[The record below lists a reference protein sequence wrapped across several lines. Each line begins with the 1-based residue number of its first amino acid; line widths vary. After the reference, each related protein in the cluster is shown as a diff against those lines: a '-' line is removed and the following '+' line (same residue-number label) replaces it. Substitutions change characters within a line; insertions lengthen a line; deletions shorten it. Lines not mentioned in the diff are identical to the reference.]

1 MAHLYSFVDGRSMA
15 ILGKTGIEVSPL
27 CFGSL
32 TFSKFQ
38 ANLSLKKG
46 TELLVYAHEKG
57 INFIDTAEIYDN
69 YHFLREAI
77 REIGRER
84 WTITT
89 KAYCYDRATAEAS
102 VAKALKEMDTDYI
115 DIFMLHEQESLLTL
129 RGHKE
134 ALERLAAF
142 KREGIIRAIG
152 ISTHFIGCVN
162 ATALFPEIEII
173 HPIIN
178 RMGIGIQDGTA
189 TEMLH
194 AIEARH
200 KKGIGIYSMK
210 ALGGGHLIGNSAEA
224 LRWIQAQPHID
235 ATAVGMQSKQEIDYN
250 ADLFLRKS
258 ENEAAYDAVS
268 KRKRKLIIADYCIGC
283 GNCERR
289 CKQDAIHVED
299 GRAVVDERCILCGY
313 CATVCPQFCIKVI

>member
-1 MAHLYSFVDGRSMA
+1 MA

-46 TELLVYAHEKG
+46 TELLVYAREKG

-69 YHFLREAI
+69 YAYIREAI
-77 REIGRER
+77 KEVGREQ
-84 WTITT
+84 WVITS
-89 KAYCYDRATAEAS
+89 KAYCYDEETAERS
-102 VAKALKEMDTDYI
+102 VKKALEELDTDYI

-129 RGHKE
+129 KGHRE
-134 ALERLAAF
+134 ALKRLKKF
-142 KREGIIRAIG
+142 KDDGIIRAIG

-162 ATALFPEIEII
+162 ATALFPEIEVI

-178 RMGIGIQDGTA
+178 KKGIGIQDGTPL
-189 TEMLH
+189 EMLH

-210 ALGGGHLIGNSAEA
+210 ALGGGHLIQDNREA
-224 LRWIQAQPHID
+224 LEWIRTQPAID
-235 ATAVGMQSKQEIDYN
+235 ATAIGMQSKQEIDYN
-250 ADLFLRKS
+250 ADLFLKGE
-258 ENEAAYDAVS
+258 ENEAALKEIS
-268 KRKRKLIIADYCIGC
+268 NKKRRLIIGDYCIGC
-283 GNCERR
+283 GSCERR
-289 CKQDAIHVED
+289 CKQDGIHVVD
-299 GRAVVDERCILCGY
+299 GRAVPNEKCILCGY
-313 CATVCPQFCIKVI
+313 CATVCPEFCIKVI